1 MNVEKVGAY
10 LASLRRGRGMTQQQV
25 ADILGVSN
33 KTISKWESGAG
44 LPDIAALPSLAAL
57 YGVTAD
63 DILAGETRPRTCGD
77 ASSEVGEYLERRSD
91 QRFRICCALAV
102 LAVMAGWLFSGVW
115 SYLTLTAAV
124 LAVWIGWGR
133 SPGGDTLRR
142 RLLMLVPLGAAWVY
156 VLARDVP
163 SWNGV
168 SRWVSAVLPNAQQA
182 GWAQVMIE
190 RFAVWL
196 LLLVTLGLLY
206 GVGSLIVRQPLLKDK
221 ATRRAAFIG
230 WGLTLCSE
238 AVCLLLCWQP
248 ALAYITTATY
258 TWSSTRGD
266 YTSLAGERV
275 MAFYNVYDPVMQV
288 QRGIIAVT
296 VIVCI
301 VLALRAR
308 RREKGN

>member
-77 ASSEVGEYLERRSD
+77 ASSEVGQYLERRSD

-168 SRWVSAVLPNAQQA
+168 SGWVSAVLPNAHQA

-190 RFAVWL
+190 RFAIWL

-206 GVGSLIVRQPLLKDK
+206 GVGSLIARQPLLKDK
-221 ATRRAAFIG
+221 STRRAAFIG

-248 ALAYITTATY
+248 ALAYITTKTY

-296 VIVCI
+296 VVVCI

-308 RREKGN
+308 KREREN

>member
-1 MNVEKVGAY
+1 M
-10 LASLRRGRGMTQQQV
+10 
-25 ADILGVSN
+25 
-33 KTISKWESGAG
+33 
-44 LPDIAALPSLAAL
+44 
-57 YGVTAD
+57 TAD

-77 ASSEVGEYLERRSD
+77 APSEVGQYLERRSGLW
-91 QRFRICCALAV
+91 FRV
-102 LAVMAGWLFSGVW
+102 GYSVAVMLLAAWAAFQYKTWSWLFLLASPICLWLGW
-115 SYLTLTAAV
+115 STCHGKD
-124 LAVWIGWGR
+124 I
-133 SPGGDTLRR
+133 LRR
-142 RLLMLVPLGAAWVY
+142 RLLVLVPLGAAWVY
-156 VLARDVP
+156 ALARDVP

-168 SRWVSAVLPNAQQA
+168 SGWVSTVLPNAHQA
-182 GWAQVMIE
+182 SWAQVMIE

-196 LLLVTLGLLY
+196 LLLVTLGVLY

-248 ALAYITTATY
+248 ALAYITTRTN
-258 TWSSTRGD
+258 TWNSTRGD

-308 RREKGN
+308 RREKEN

>member
-1 MNVEKVGAY
+1 M
-10 LASLRRGRGMTQQQV
+10 
-25 ADILGVSN
+25 
-33 KTISKWESGAG
+33 
-44 LPDIAALPSLAAL
+44 
-57 YGVTAD
+57 TAD

-77 ASSEVGEYLERRSD
+77 APSEVGQYLERRSD

-168 SRWVSAVLPNAQQA
+168 SGWVSAVLPNAHQA

-190 RFAVWL
+190 RFAIWL
-196 LLLVTLGLLY
+196 LLLVTLGVLY

-308 RREKGN
+308 RREQEN

>member
-25 ADILGVSN
+25 ADTLGVSN

-102 LAVMAGWLFSGVW
+102 LAV
-115 SYLTLTAAV
+115 
-124 LAVWIGWGR
+124 WIGWGR
-133 SPGGDTLRR
+133 SPGGDALRR
-142 RLLMLVPLGAAWVY
+142 RLLVLVPLGAAWVY
-156 VLARDVP
+156 ALARDVP

-190 RFAVWL
+190 RFAIWL

-221 ATRRAAFIG
+221 ATRWAAFIG

-238 AVCLLLCWQP
+238 AVCLLLCWRP
-248 ALAYITTATY
+248 ALAYITTRTN
-258 TWSSTRGD
+258 TWSSTHGD
-266 YTSLAGERV
+266 YTSIAGERV

-308 RREKGN
+308 RREKEN